1 MFLGL
6 PLHEREVLWEKRYYL
21 RNIPKALPKVLLAA
35 HSWEFACLPGLYG
48 LMHAWKKPEPM
59 DVLQLFLPCF
69 PDTHVRQIAIEW
81 LSNITND
88 DFVMILPQLL
98 EALKHETWN
107 TSPLAKLMLERSL
120 MSPKV
125 SHALFWHIAQS
136 IKGRVDKYLG
146 VFHKPCGRGLAK

>member
-1 MFLGL
+1 M
-6 PLHEREVLWEKRYYL
+6 
-21 RNIPKALPKVLLAA
+21 
-35 HSWEFACLPGLYG
+35 
-48 LMHAWKKPEPM
+48 
-59 DVLQLFLPCF
+59 
-69 PDTHVRQIAIEW
+69 RQIAIEW

-146 VFHKPCGRGLAK
+146 VIHKPRGQLRGRGVSLMTIL